1 MPAPEKTRKPYYE
14 YRSSDGFPIL
24 VGRTAAEND
33 ELTFDVASQD
43 DFWLHV
49 ASTPGSHVVV
59 RNPDHLAKPPRTT
72 LDEAAAL
79 AAWYSRSRNAGRVA
93 VHWCLRRQVHKERRA
108 PAGQVMLDRYEVVKV
123 RPGIPATVGAV
134 DVPGG

>member
-1 MPAPEKTRKPYYE
+1 MPDVPRTRKPYYE
-14 YRSSDGFPIL
+14 YRSSEGFALL

-33 ELTFDVASQD
+33 ELTFDVAGQD

-49 ASTPGSHVVV
+49 AGTPGSHVVI
-59 RNPDHLAKPPRTT
+59 RNPDHLARPPRTT

-108 PAGQVMLDRYEVVKV
+108 PAGQVMLDRFDVVKT
-123 RPGIPATVGAV
+123 RPAIPPAVVPV
-134 DVPGG
+134 DVPG